1 MTNTQEIDLELDAI
15 DWDHPT
21 CFPSEDRRSQ
31 TSADQDPALYQFI
44 TVVAELITDDDQWN
58 QFTTAFNNY
67 QKHLGR
73 R

>member
-21 CFPSEDRRSQ
+21 CFSSEDRRSQ

-44 TVVAELITDDDQWN
+44 TVVAELITDDDQRN
-58 QFTTAFNNY
+58 QFTAALNNY
-67 QKHLGR
+67 ERFRGR
-73 R
+73 S